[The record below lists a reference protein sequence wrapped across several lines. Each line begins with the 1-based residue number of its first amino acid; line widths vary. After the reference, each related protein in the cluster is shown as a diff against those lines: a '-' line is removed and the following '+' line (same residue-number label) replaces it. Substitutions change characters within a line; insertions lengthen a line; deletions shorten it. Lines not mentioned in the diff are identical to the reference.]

1 MPVKFQK
8 PRGTA
13 DALPEQSAAYRQI
26 EEVFAAE
33 ALLAGFGQIRVPTFE
48 KTALFSRSSG
58 ETSDV
63 VSKEMYTFADR
74 GGEDLALAPEGT
86 AGVVRAF
93 LESGLAGEALPQ
105 KLFYFTT
112 CFRYNR
118 PQAGRLR
125 EFHQVGFEIF
135 GADSYLAEAELIA
148 MVNRAFQ
155 KIGIA
160 DAVMTKLN
168 SIGCRECRGEY
179 KKALVAYFE
188 QCQNTLCE
196 TCNERLY
203 KNPMRIL
210 DCKSPE
216 CKAIAKGAPVI
227 ADYLCDDCKKHFE
240 ALCALLSELGVK
252 YELDPGIVRGLD
264 YYNGPVFEFVTDQ
277 LGAQDAVGA
286 GGRYD
291 GLVEELGGQ
300 PTPALGLAMGIERMY
315 LLAEKCGCAFEKP
328 AAGKVF
334 IIPIGDETKPR
345 CARLADAVKAAG
357 IPCQAELA
365 TRSLKSSMR
374 YANKTGFDFTLIL
387 GEEEMKT
394 GKYILKDMK
403 NDREIAADG
412 ETELIAALKN
422 KNHIIKKEES

>member
-1 MPVKFQK
+1 MPVKYQK

-13 DALPEQSAAYRQI
+13 DALPAQSAAYREIEQI
-26 EEVFAAE
+26 FMTE
-33 ALLAGFGQIRVPTFE
+33 ALLSGFGQIRVPTFE
-48 KTALFSRSSG
+48 KTTLFARSSG

-63 VSKEMYTFADR
+63 VSKEMYTFQDR
-74 GGEDLALAPEGT
+74 GGEDLTLLPEGT

-93 LESGLAGEALPQ
+93 LEDGLAGEALPQ
-105 KLFYFTT
+105 KLFYFTP

-125 EFHQVGFEIF
+125 EFHQVGLEIF
-135 GADSYLAEAELIA
+135 GADSYLAEAELIVL
-148 MVNRAFQ
+148 VNKAL
-155 KIGIA
+155 KKLGIA

-168 SIGCRECRGEY
+168 SIGCKECRGEY
-179 KKALVAYFE
+179 KKVLVAYFE
-188 QCQNTLCE
+188 QYKSTLCE

-210 DCKSPE
+210 DCKSPD
-216 CKAIAKGAPVI
+216 CKAIAKDAPVI
-227 ADYLCDDCKKHFE
+227 TDYLCDGCKAHLD
-240 ALCALLSELGVK
+240 ALCALLSDLGVK

-291 GLVEELGGQ
+291 GLIEELGGQ
-300 PTPALGLAMGIERMY
+300 PTPALGLAMGIERMCM
-315 LLAEKCGCAFEKP
+315 LAEKCGHSFAKP
-328 AAGKVF
+328 AAGRLF

-345 CARLADAVKAAG
+345 AARLADTLKNAG
-357 IPCQAELA
+357 ISCQTELS

-387 GEEEMKT
+387 GEDELKT
-394 GKYILKDMK
+394 DKFTLKDMK
-403 NDREIAADG
+403 NDRELVVNG
-412 ETELIAALKN
+412 EAELIAALK
-422 KNHIIKKEES
+422 

>member
-1 MPVKFQK
+1 MPIKFQK

-13 DALPEQSAAYRQI
+13 DLLPKQSAAFRKI
-26 EEVFAAE
+26 EEIFSTE

-48 KTALFSRSSG
+48 KTTLFARSSG

-63 VSKEMYTFADR
+63 VSKEMYTFTDR
-74 GGEDLALAPEGT
+74 GGEELTLAPEGT

-93 LESGLAGEALPQ
+93 LENGLAGEALPQ

-135 GADSYLAEAELIA
+135 GADSYLAEAELIVL
-148 MVNRAFQ
+148 VNKALK

-160 DAVMTKLN
+160 DAVTTKLN
-168 SIGCRECRGEY
+168 SIGCKQCRGEY

-188 QCQNTLCE
+188 QYKDTLCE
-196 TCNERLY
+196 TCNDRLY

-216 CKAIAKGAPVI
+216 CKTVAKGAPVI
-227 ADYLCDDCKKHFE
+227 TDYLCDDCKTHFD
-240 ALCALLSELGVK
+240 ALCSLLTDLGVK
-252 YELDPGIVRGLD
+252 YELDTGIVRGLD

-277 LGAQDAVGA
+277 LGAQDAVGG

-300 PTPALGLAMGIERMY
+300 PTPALGLAMGIERMV
-315 LLAEKCGCAFEKP
+315 LLAEKCGCDFPKP
-328 AAGKVF
+328 AAGRLF
-334 IIPIGDETKPR
+334 MIPIGDETRPR
-345 CARLADAVKAAG
+345 AARLADAVKSAG
-357 IPCQAELA
+357 IPCQTELS

-374 YANKTGFDFTLIL
+374 YANKMGFDFTLIL
-387 GEEEMKT
+387 GEDELKT
-394 GKYILKDMK
+394 GKYVLKDMK
-403 NDREIAADG
+403 NDRELTVENEDG
-412 ETELIAALKN
+412 LIAALK
-422 KNHIIKKEES
+422 

>member
-1 MPVKFQK
+1 MPVKYQK

-13 DALPEQSAAYRQI
+13 DSLPEQSAAYRQI
-26 EEVFAAE
+26 EEIFAAE
-33 ALLAGFGQIRVPTFE
+33 AKLSGFGQIRVPTFE
-48 KTALFSRSSG
+48 KTALFARSSG

-63 VSKEMYTFADR
+63 VSKEMYTFQDR
-74 GGEDLALAPEGT
+74 GGEDLTLAPEGT

-93 LESGLAGEALPQ
+93 LEDGLAGEALPQ
-105 KLFYFTT
+105 KLFYFTS

-148 MVNRAFQ
+148 LVNRALK

-160 DAVMTKLN
+160 DAVTTKLN
-168 SIGCRECRGEY
+168 SIGCKECRGEY
-179 KKALVAYFE
+179 KKALIAYFE
-188 QCQNTLCE
+188 QYKDTLCE
-196 TCNERLY
+196 TCNDRLY

-216 CKAIAKGAPVI
+216 CKAVAKGAPVI
-227 ADYLCDDCKKHFE
+227 TDYLCADCKKHFD
-240 ALCALLSELGVK
+240 ALCALLTDLGVK
-252 YELDPGIVRGLD
+252 YELDTGIVRGLD
-264 YYNGPVFEFVTDQ
+264 YYNGPVFEFYTDQ
-277 LGAQDAVGA
+277 LGAQDAVGG

-328 AAGKVF
+328 SAGKLF

-345 CARLADAVKAAG
+345 AARLADAVKAAG
-357 IPCQAELA
+357 IPCQTELS

-374 YANKTGFDFTLIL
+374 YANKAGFDYTLIL
-387 GEEEMKT
+387 GDDEVKT
-394 GKYILKDMK
+394 GKFTLKDMK
-403 NDREIAADG
+403 NDREIPVSG
-412 ETELIAALKN
+412 EAELIAALK
-422 KNHIIKKEES
+422 E

>member
-1 MPVKFQK
+1 MPVKYQK

-13 DALPEQSAAYRQI
+13 DALPEQSAAFRNI
-26 EEVFAAE
+26 EEIFSAE
-33 ALLAGFGQIRVPTFE
+33 AQLAGFGQIRVPTFE
-48 KTALFSRSSG
+48 KTALFARSSG

-63 VSKEMYTFADR
+63 VSKEMYTFTDR
-74 GGEDLALAPEGT
+74 GGEDLTLLPEGT

-93 LESGLAGEALPQ
+93 LENGLAGEALPR
-105 KLFYFTT
+105 KLFYFTP

-135 GADSYLAEAELIA
+135 GADSFLAEAELIA
-148 MVNRAFQ
+148 MVNRALKQ
-155 KIGIA
+155 IGIG
-160 DAVMTKLN
+160 DAVTTKLN

-188 QCQNTLCE
+188 QHKDTLCE

-216 CKAIAKGAPVI
+216 CKTVAKGAPVI
-227 ADYLCDDCKKHFE
+227 TDYLCAGCKEHFN
-240 ALCALLSELGVK
+240 ALCALLTDLGVN
-252 YELDPGIVRGLD
+252 YQLDAGIVRGLD

-277 LGAQDAVGA
+277 LGAQDAVGG

-300 PTPALGLAMGIERMY
+300 PTPALGFAMGIERMA
-315 LLAEKCGCAFEKP
+315 LLAEKCGCKFPKP
-328 AAGKVF
+328 DAGRLF
-334 IIPIGDETKPR
+334 IIPVGDETRPR
-345 CARLADAVKAAG
+345 CALLADAVKAAG
-357 IPCQAELA
+357 ISCQAELS

-374 YANKTGFDFTLIL
+374 YANKAGFDFTLIL
-387 GEEEMKT
+387 GEDEVKT
-394 GKYILKDMK
+394 GRFILKDMK
-403 NDREIAADG
+403 NDRELSVGG
-412 ETELIAALKN
+412 ESELIAVLK
-422 KNHIIKKEES
+422 

>member
-13 DALPEQSAAYRQI
+13 DSLPEQSAAFRKI
-26 EEVFAAE
+26 EEIFSTE
-33 ALLAGFGQIRVPTFE
+33 ALLSGFGQIRVPTFE
-48 KTALFSRSSG
+48 KTTLFARSSG

-63 VSKEMYTFADR
+63 VSKEMYTFQDR
-74 GGEDLALAPEGT
+74 GGEDLTLAPEGT

-93 LESGLAGEALPQ
+93 LENGLAGEALPQ

-125 EFHQVGFEIF
+125 EFHQVGFEVF

-148 MVNRAFQ
+148 MVNKALNA
-155 KIGIA
+155 IGIG

-168 SIGCRECRGEY
+168 SIGCKECRGEY

-188 QCQNTLCE
+188 QYKDTLCE
-196 TCNERLY
+196 TCNDRLY

-216 CKAIAKGAPVI
+216 CKTVSKGAPI
-227 ADYLCDDCKKHFE
+227 ITDYLCDDCKTHFN
-240 ALCALLSELGVK
+240 ALCSLLTDLGVK
-252 YELDPGIVRGLD
+252 YELDTGIVRGLD

-277 LGAQDAVGA
+277 LGAQDAVGG

-300 PTPALGLAMGIERMY
+300 PTPALGLAMGIERMV
-315 LLAEKCGCAFEKP
+315 LLAEKCGCDFPKP
-328 AAGKVF
+328 AAGRLF
-334 IIPIGDETKPR
+334 IIPIGDETRPR
-345 CARLADAVKAAG
+345 AARLADAVKAAG
-357 IPCQAELA
+357 IPCQTELS

-374 YANKTGFDFTLIL
+374 YANKMGFDFTLIL
-387 GEEEMKT
+387 GEDELKT

-403 NDREIAADG
+403 NDRELTVENEDG
-412 ETELIAALKN
+412 LIAALK
-422 KNHIIKKEES
+422 